1 MQERHLCCPTRR
13 RLMGLAGAAVC
24 WTVAQE
30 APQSRLMTVD
40 EGVQGLKTVVALVD
54 WAMLMEAQFAR
65 AQSVRLPLRL
75 MQQALP

>member
-1 MQERHLCCPTRR
+1 
-13 RLMGLAGAAVC
+13 
-24 WTVAQE
+24 
-30 APQSRLMTVD
+30 MTVD